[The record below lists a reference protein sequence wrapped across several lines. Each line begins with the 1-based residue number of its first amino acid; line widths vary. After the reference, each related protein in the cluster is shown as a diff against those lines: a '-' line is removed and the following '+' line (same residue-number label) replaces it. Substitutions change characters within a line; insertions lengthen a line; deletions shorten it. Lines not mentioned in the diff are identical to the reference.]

1 MDEFTI
7 HACEQGLRFTQ
18 VEKWD
23 DLSEERRVQLGFNM
37 GVMSHGLQLTKEE
50 GYQWLADAR
59 EGTISMQEYRAHLES
74 LIAEHA
80 VPVKEE
86 NIAKPF

>member
-18 VEKWD
+18 IEKWD
-23 DLSEERRVQLGFNM
+23 DLSEERKVQLGFNM
-37 GVMSHGLQLTKEE
+37 GVMSHGLSLTKEE
-50 GYQWLADAR
+50 GFLPLTNAR
-59 EGTISMQEYRAHLES
+59 EGAISMQEYRAHPES
-74 LIAEHA
+74 LVKKYE